1 MARATTEYKKMK
13 FFKTEIDPKLTWD
26 YALRKLHPESYHD
39 SLYRIELKNLK
50 PSETLIFCTG
60 FPFEIVLESKKST
73 LILYSCGNFV
83 SKKPHASI
91 TYDSTKDQEIIVNM
105 SLEKELFN
113 KIFQITQSLK
123 KSEFEFVTPFL
134 NIEKLKGKNINEPI
148 HINHPNI
155 IVRQQ

>member
-1 MARATTEYKKMK
+1 MK

-26 YALRKLHPESYHD
+26 YALRKLQPENYHG
-39 SLYRIELKNLK
+39 SLYRIELKDLK
-50 PSETLIFCTG
+50 PSETFIFCTG

-73 LILYSCGNFV
+73 VILYSSGSFGAKN
-83 SKKPHASI
+83 PHA
-91 TYDSTKDQEIIVNM
+91 TMAYDSTRDQELLVKM

-113 KIFQITQSLK
+113 KIFQIIQSLK

>member
-1 MARATTEYKKMK
+1 MK
-13 FFKTEIDPKLTWD
+13 LFKTEIDPKLTWD
-26 YALRKLHPESYHD
+26 YVLRKLHPEDYHG
-39 SLYRIELKNLK
+39 SLYRIELKDLK
-50 PSETLIFCTG
+50 PSKTLIFCTG
-60 FPFEIVLESKKST
+60 FHFEIVLESKKCT
-73 LILYSCGNFV
+73 VILYSSGSFGA
-83 SKKPHASI
+83 KKPHA
-91 TYDSTKDQEIIVNM
+91 TLAYDSTWDREILVKM
-105 SLEKELFN
+105 FLENELFD